1 MRIFLIGF
9 MGAGKT
15 HWGKQVANRMGLPF
29 FDLDELIVA
38 HENKSIA
45 DIFAANGEEYFRLLE
60 KQLLEELAEKED
72 SMIISCGGGT
82 PCFFNNIDFMKRYG
96 IVVWLN
102 THVEVILQRLL
113 KERVHRPLLKD
124 IQDEDLRSHIIRKL
138 NERRMYYEQADVI
151 IDKEDSI
158 SMNDFIQ
165 TVLHA

>member
-29 FDLDELIVA
+29 HDLDELIVA
-38 HENKSIA
+38 QEGKSIA
-45 DIFAANGEEYFRLLE
+45 DIFTDNGEEYFRLAE
-60 KQLLEELAEKED
+60 KQMLEELVERED

-113 KERVHRPLLKD
+113 KERMHRPLLKD
-124 IQDEDLRSHIIRKL
+124 IKDEDLRNHIIRKL

>member
-38 HENKSIA
+38 HENTSIA
-45 DIFAANGEEYFRLLE
+45 DIFATNGEEYFRLLE
-60 KQLLEELAEKED
+60 KQLLEELVEKED

-124 IQDEDLRSHIIRKL
+124 IRDEDLRNHIVRKL

>member
-29 FDLDELIVA
+29 YDLDELVVA
-38 HENKSIA
+38 QEGKSIA
-45 DIFAANGEEYFRLLE
+45 DIFSENGEEYFRMCE
-60 KQLLEELAEKED
+60 KQMLEELVEKED

-102 THVEVILQRLL
+102 TQVEVILQRLM
-113 KERVHRPLLKD
+113 KERMHRPLLKD
-124 IQDEDLRSHIIRKL
+124 IKDEDLRNHIIRKL

-151 IDKEDSI
+151 IDKEDTI

>member
-1 MRIFLIGF
+1 

-29 FDLDELIVA
+29 HDLDELVVA
-38 HENKSIA
+38 QEGKSIA
-45 DIFAANGEEYFRLLE
+45 DIFSENGEEYFRLAE
-60 KQLLEELAEKED
+60 KQILEELVERED

-113 KERVHRPLLKD
+113 KERMHRPLLKD
-124 IQDEDLRSHIIRKL
+124 IKDEDLRNHIIRKL

>member
-15 HWGKQVANRMGLPF
+15 HWGKQVASRMGLPF
-29 FDLDELIVA
+29 HDLDELVVA
-38 HENKSIA
+38 QEGRSIA
-45 DIFAANGEEYFRLLE
+45 DIFTENGEEYFRLAE
-60 KQLLEELAEKED
+60 KQMLEELVERQD

-82 PCFFNNIDFMKRYG
+82 PCFFNNIDFMKRHG

-113 KERVHRPLLKD
+113 RERMHRPLLKD
-124 IQDEDLRSHIIRKL
+124 IRDEDLRNHIVRKL

>member
-29 FDLDELIVA
+29 HDLDELVVA
-38 HENKSIA
+38 QEGKSIA
-45 DIFAANGEEYFRLLE
+45 DIFSENGEEYFRLAE
-60 KQLLEELAEKED
+60 KQILEELVERED

-113 KERVHRPLLKD
+113 KERMHRPLLKD
-124 IQDEDLRSHIIRKL
+124 IKDEDLRNHIIRKL

>member
-29 FDLDELIVA
+29 HDLDELVVA
-38 HENKSIA
+38 HEGKSIA
-45 DIFAANGEEYFRLLE
+45 DIFSEQGEEYFRMTE
-60 KQLLEELAEKED
+60 KAMLEELVEKED

-82 PCFFNNIDFMKRYG
+82 PCFFNNIDFMKKHG

-113 KERVHRPLLKD
+113 KERMHRPLLKD
-124 IQDEDLRSHIIRKL
+124 IRDEDLRNHIIRKL

>member
-29 FDLDELIVA
+29 HDLDELVVA
-38 HENKSIA
+38 QEGRSIA
-45 DIFAANGEEYFRLLE
+45 DIFTENGEEYFRLAE
-60 KQLLEELAEKED
+60 KQMLEELVEKED

-82 PCFFNNIDFMKRYG
+82 PCFFNNIDYMKRHG

-113 KERVHRPLLKD
+113 KERMHRPLLKD
-124 IQDEDLRSHIIRKL
+124 IRDEDLRNHIIRKL

>member
-29 FDLDELIVA
+29 HDLDELIVA
-38 HENKSIA
+38 QESKSIA
-45 DIFAANGEEYFRLLE
+45 EIFNDHGEEYFRLAE
-60 KQLLEELAEKED
+60 KQMLEELVERED

-102 THVEVILQRLL
+102 TQVEVILQRLL
-113 KERVHRPLLKD
+113 KERMHRPLLKD
-124 IQDEDLRSHIIRKL
+124 IKDEDLRNHIIRKL

>member
-29 FDLDELIVA
+29 HDLDELIVA
-38 HENKSIA
+38 QEGKSIA
-45 DIFAANGEEYFRLLE
+45 DIFTANGEEYFRLAE
-60 KQLLEELAEKED
+60 KQMLEELVERED

-113 KERVHRPLLKD
+113 KERMHRPLLKD
-124 IQDEDLRSHIIRKL
+124 IRDEDLRNHIIRKL

>member
-29 FDLDELIVA
+29 YDLDELVVE
-38 HENKSIA
+38 HEGKSIA
-45 DIFAANGEEYFRLLE
+45 DIFTQNGEEYFRMCE
-60 KQLLEELAEKED
+60 KQMLEELVEKED

-102 THVEVILQRLL
+102 TQVEVILQRLM
-113 KERVHRPLLKD
+113 KERMHRPLLKD
-124 IQDEDLRSHIIRKL
+124 IKDEDLRNHIIRKL

-151 IDKEDSI
+151 IDREDTI

>member
-1 MRIFLIGF
+1 

-29 FDLDELIVA
+29 HDLDELVVA
-38 HENKSIA
+38 QEGKSIA
-45 DIFAANGEEYFRLLE
+45 DIFSEYGEEYFRLAE
-60 KQLLEELAEKED
+60 KQILEELVERED

-113 KERVHRPLLKD
+113 KERMHRPLLKD
-124 IQDEDLRSHIIRKL
+124 IKDEDLRNHIVRKL

>member
-29 FDLDELIVA
+29 YDLDELVVA
-38 HENKSIA
+38 HEGKSIA
-45 DIFAANGEEYFRLLE
+45 DIFTENGEEYFRMCE
-60 KQLLEELAEKED
+60 KQMLEELVEKED

-102 THVEVILQRLL
+102 THVEVILQRLM
-113 KERVHRPLLKD
+113 KERMHRPLLKD
-124 IQDEDLRSHIIRKL
+124 IKDEDLRNHIIRKL

-151 IDKEDSI
+151 IDKEDTI

>member
-29 FDLDELIVA
+29 HDLDELVVA
-38 HENKSIA
+38 QEGRSIA
-45 DIFAANGEEYFRLLE
+45 DIFTENGEEYFRLAE
-60 KQLLEELAEKED
+60 KQMLEELVERED

-82 PCFFNNIDFMKRYG
+82 PCFFNNIDFMKRHG

-113 KERVHRPLLKD
+113 KERMHRPLLKD
-124 IQDEDLRSHIIRKL
+124 IRDEDLRNHIVRKL

>member
-1 MRIFLIGF
+1 MIGF

-29 FDLDELIVA
+29 YDLDELVVA
-38 HENKSIA
+38 QEGKSIA
-45 DIFAANGEEYFRLLE
+45 DIFTENGEEYFRMCE
-60 KQLLEELAEKED
+60 KQMLEELVEKED

-102 THVEVILQRLL
+102 TQVEVILQRLM
-113 KERVHRPLLKD
+113 KERMHRPLLKD
-124 IQDEDLRSHIIRKL
+124 IKDEDLRNHIIRKL

-151 IDKEDSI
+151 IDKEDTI

>member
-1 MRIFLIGF
+1 LIGF

-29 FDLDELIVA
+29 YDLDELVVA
-38 HENKSIA
+38 HEGKSIA
-45 DIFAANGEEYFRLLE
+45 DIFTENGEEYFRMCE
-60 KQLLEELAEKED
+60 KQMLEELVEKED

-102 THVEVILQRLL
+102 TQVEVILQRLM
-113 KERVHRPLLKD
+113 KERMHRPLLKD
-124 IQDEDLRSHIIRKL
+124 IKDEDLRNHIIRKL

-151 IDKEDSI
+151 IDKEDTI

>member
-1 MRIFLIGF
+1 MIGF

-29 FDLDELIVA
+29 YDLDELVVE
-38 HENKSIA
+38 HEGKSIA
-45 DIFAANGEEYFRLLE
+45 DIFTQNGEEYFRMCE
-60 KQLLEELAEKED
+60 KQMLEELVEKED

-102 THVEVILQRLL
+102 TQVEVILQRLM
-113 KERVHRPLLKD
+113 KERMHRPLLKD
-124 IQDEDLRSHIIRKL
+124 IKDEDLRNHIIRKL

-151 IDKEDSI
+151 IDREDTI

>member
-15 HWGKQVANRMGLPF
+15 HWGKQVANRMGIPF
-29 FDLDELIVA
+29 HDLDELIVV
-38 HENKSIA
+38 HEGKSITE
-45 DIFAANGEEYFRLLE
+45 IFAESGEEYFRLTE
-60 KQLLEELAEKED
+60 KTLLEELVEKED

-102 THVEVILQRLL
+102 THVEVILQRLM
-113 KERVHRPLLKD
+113 KERMHRPLLKD
-124 IQDEDLRSHIIRKL
+124 IKDEDLRGHIVRKL

>member
-29 FDLDELIVA
+29 YDLDELVVE
-38 HENKSIA
+38 HEGKSIA
-45 DIFAANGEEYFRLLE
+45 DIFTQNGEEYFRMCE
-60 KQLLEELAEKED
+60 KQMLEELVEKED

-102 THVEVILQRLL
+102 THVEVILQRLM
-113 KERVHRPLLKD
+113 KERMHRPLLKD
-124 IQDEDLRSHIIRKL
+124 IRDEDLRNHIIRKL

-151 IDKEDSI
+151 IDKEDTI

>member
-29 FDLDELIVA
+29 YDLDELIVA
-38 HENKSIA
+38 QEGRSIA
-45 DIFAANGEEYFRLLE
+45 DIFTENGEEYFRLAE
-60 KQLLEELAEKED
+60 KQTLEELVEKED

-102 THVEVILQRLL
+102 THVEVILQRLM
-113 KERVHRPLLKD
+113 KERMHRPLLKD
-124 IQDEDLRSHIIRKL
+124 IQDGDLRNHIIRKL

>member
-29 FDLDELIVA
+29 YDLDELVVA
-38 HENKSIA
+38 HEGKSIA
-45 DIFAANGEEYFRLLE
+45 DIFTENGEEYFRMCE
-60 KQLLEELAEKED
+60 KQMLEELVEKED

-102 THVEVILQRLL
+102 TQVEVILQRLM
-113 KERVHRPLLKD
+113 KERMHRPLLKD
-124 IQDEDLRSHIIRKL
+124 IKDEDLRNHIIRKL

-151 IDKEDSI
+151 IDKEDTI

>member
-29 FDLDELIVA
+29 HDLDELIVA
-38 HENKSIA
+38 QEGKSIA
-45 DIFAANGEEYFRLLE
+45 DIFTDHGEEYFRLAE
-60 KQLLEELAEKED
+60 KQMLEELVERED

-113 KERVHRPLLKD
+113 KERMHRPLLKD
-124 IQDEDLRSHIIRKL
+124 IKDEDLRNHIIRKL

>member
-1 MRIFLIGF
+1 

-29 FDLDELIVA
+29 YDLDELVVE
-38 HENKSIA
+38 HEGKSIA
-45 DIFAANGEEYFRLLE
+45 DIFTQNGEEYFRMCE
-60 KQLLEELAEKED
+60 KQMLEELVEKED

-102 THVEVILQRLL
+102 TQVEVILQRLM
-113 KERVHRPLLKD
+113 KERMHRPLLKD
-124 IQDEDLRSHIIRKL
+124 IKDEDLRNHIIRKL

-151 IDKEDSI
+151 IDREDTI